1 MTPEHDALAVGEAG
15 RRPARVVVASLLAL
29 TKPGV
34 IELLLITAIPALL
47 VAHQGLPP
55 VPVLLVTVA
64 GEILAAASASTVGCY
79 RNRDIGAGLWPG
91 SHRAPTAA
99 RTAAGQGTPV
109 VGLPGALAFGLAL
122 GAAATLLLGL
132 GVNWRSA
139 VLADASI
146 LVFALAC
153 TLGRKRWPPGRVV
166 GAAAACFPLLPGW
179 AAVTG
184 TVTIQVTV
192 LAAMIF
198 CWAPPRLWALALGSR
213 DDYAVAQADGPAAAA
228 SIAAGAREV
237 LWYSAIV
244 VGATF
249 GVAPYAGVVYTVC
262 AVAVGTW
269 FLAEGY
275 RLRARADRISGSASV
290 PPGAGVGPAMS
301 LTGLSLVCLAQLL
314 AAIMAAVVLLPR
326 SR

>member
-1 MTPEHDALAVGEAG
+1 MTSEHDAFAVGEAG

-29 TKPGV
+29 TKPGI
-34 IELLLITAIPALL
+34 IELLLITAIPVLL

-55 VPVLLVTVA
+55 VRVLLVTVA

-109 VGLPGALAFGLAL
+109 VGLPGALAFGIAL

-153 TLGRKRWPPGRVV
+153 TLGQKRWPPGRAV

-213 DDYAVAQADGPAAAA
+213 DDYAVGQADGPAVAAA
-228 SIAAGAREV
+228 AAGARGV

-262 AVAVGTW
+262 AVAVGSW

-275 RLRARADRISGSASV
+275 RLRARADRISGSAPV
-290 PPGAGVGPAMS
+290 PPGAGPPMS

-326 SR
+326 GR